1 MNINKYKDLSNPLV
15 YIFITFILSSISYEA
30 YSKNKLM
37 GVFYVCSFFAFI
49 LYFKGIKITILIFLF
64 FVVALNNN
72 IWFYSYIPKDIE
84 AIRITNISNY
94 YYAKGEING
103 RIVNLYN
110 INQEINVG
118 DKLIARG
125 EFSKDI
131 NIVKGIVGDYKIEEY
146 YIEKDDIISKFYKR
160 REELFNKISEKLG
173 RRKAALITSVSFGYK
188 SELDEDHKS
197 LMKNLGISHAISIS
211 GLHLALVYSI
221 LKRIFGVKLSL
232 VIAFAYVLFTGAP
245 ASAVRAYIMILILN
259 LGMVVKRNYS
269 PLAAL
274 SLAGIIIILIKP
286 YDIYNLGF
294 ILSFLA
300 TLGIILFS
308 KKLNKKLYR
317 LPNLFRST
325 IAISI
330 SAQILT
336 FPIILLYFN
345 EISLNFII
353 GNIIVVPFINILV
366 VFENCLVFFEYIPIL
381 FNFSLYIC
389 HYIIKYIDV
398 IMYKLDSFSFGL
410 VYLHYTIAYF
420 YVGILVTY
428 YFYRK
433 GFKVFLYYP
442 LIIGIYTF
450 LLIYSPFLKIKY
462 YNDGA
467 LLISYRGERVLIQ
480 TKEKVDEEKLKAVCL
495 TNSILNDLN
504 KIKIDNKITLT
515 KKGENYIL
523 TTDKNEYLL
532 FVNYEKN
539 NNDYDIIDFRKGD
552 INEITLFNDEVIN
565 N

>member
-1 MNINKYKDLSNPLV
+1 M
-15 YIFITFILSSISYEA
+15 FILSSFIYEL
-30 YSKNKLM
+30 YSKNKLLAI
-37 GVFYVCSFFAFI
+37 FYVCSFFAFL
-49 LYFKGIKITILIFLF
+49 LYFKGKYITLILMLF
-64 FVVALNNN
+64 FIVALNNN
-72 IWFYSYIPKDIE
+72 ICFYRYIPNGFEELRIIE
-84 AIRITNISNY
+84 VNNY
-94 YYAKGEING
+94 YGKGDVKG
-103 RIVNLYN
+103 RIVNLS
-110 INQEINVG
+110 NVDSNLEVG
-118 DKLIARG
+118 NKL
-125 EFSKDI
+125 
-131 NIVKGIVGDYKIEEY
+131 IVKGKFSENHNKTKGIIGDYKIEEY
-146 YIEKDDIISKFYKR
+146 RVLKSDFIDKLYKR
-160 REELFNKISEKLG
+160 RRYIYERIENKLG
-173 RRKAALITSVSFGYK
+173 KRKAALITSVSFGYK
-188 SELDEDHKS
+188 NDLDKDHRELMS
-197 LMKNLGISHAISIS
+197 SLGISHAISIS
-211 GLHLALVYSI
+211 GLHLVLIYSV
-221 LKRIFGVKLSL
+221 LKLLLGSKLSL
-232 VIAFAYVLFTGAP
+232 IVALIYVMFSGASAP
-245 ASAVRAYIMILILN
+245 AVRAYIMIVILN
-259 LGMVVKRNYS
+259 LGNVVKRNYN

-274 SLAGIIIILIKP
+274 SLAGIVLLLMKP
-286 YDIYNLGF
+286 YYIYNLGF
-294 ILSFLA
+294 VLSFLA
-300 TLGIILFS
+300 TLGIILFN
-308 KKLNKKLYR
+308 KNLNKKLYR
-317 LPNLFRST
+317 FPNLIRST

-330 SAQILT
+330 SAQVLT
-336 FPIILLYFN
+336 LPIIILYFN

-366 VFENCLVFFEYIPIL
+366 VFGNCLVFFEYIPIL

-480 TKEKVDEEKLKAVCL
+480 TKEKVDEEKLKAELKSLETEL
-495 TNSILNDLN
+495 TSLNNKILNSTEEKERLD